1 MFARPLMAATLAL
14 GLAAP
19 LTVLSAPATLAAE
32 AAVVQEKV
40 VYHVND
46 SANASA
52 NASAALRNIKNHLNT
67 SPAARIVVV
76 THGQGIDFLLKDA
89 QDDKGNPYQA
99 IVEGLKARGVD
110 FRVCNNTLTARKIDP
125 ERVIAKASIVPSGVA
140 EIGKLQAREGF
151 VYLKMTETAANE
163 RQFTTKV
170 AGGNGPWPPASCWRW
185 GSASA
190 G

>member
-19 LTVLSAPATLAAE
+19 LTVLSTPATLAAE

-40 VYHVND
+40 DVND
-46 SANASA
+46 SA
-52 NASAALRNIKNHLNT
+52 NASAALRNIKNHLDA

-125 ERVIAKASIVPSGVA
+125 ERVITKASIVPSGGA